1 MLHGD
6 KRFNPCTN
14 KRILT
19 TDNANTYT
27 AFHPNCHDQIVYEKL
42 NLQINYPWP
51 YFPRVWHHKNT
62 ISELMWQAIN
72 ALNWQQSFLNTTVDE
87 KVDIF
92 NKTTLGIINNI
103 FQH

>member
-1 MLHGD
+1 
-6 KRFNPCTN
+6 
-14 KRILT
+14 
-19 TDNANTYT
+19 
-27 AFHPNCHDQIVYEKL
+27 
-42 NLQINYPWP
+42 
-51 YFPRVWHHKNT
+51 
-62 ISELMWQAIN
+62 MWQAIN